1 MTESLCDENVT
12 IATEKDVDAVIQ
24 RIHDT
29 LVQARF
35 EEYWL
40 INPETIYRDVSSVF
54 SITACSATLSQSETQ
69 FVTEKELRQAI
80 QYSLYEAHIGHR
92 FPFTVD
98 ILSMKELLSK
108 RTISQSTVLSV
119 VEELNSVLR
128 KQMVEPVFS
137 SILQSLRNTIRYRFL
152 EAVPLSPVPCRGYPL
167 VENYFTMISEVGWAS
182 GGEVGRVVG
191 NDGLE
196 EAAAYNTME
205 TVIDNIQP
213 ARPTNHNATATSTNH
228 NATNNTTNHN
238 ATNNTTNHNP
248 TNNTTN
254 PRRNS
259 YHTLISTEDADG
271 SPQSVF
277 CANNGW
283 TWNNIQDPL
292 NLQQTTS
299 RNYLFR
305 KDSLHCVIESAYLL
319 REVVVWSDCVK
330 LRYFDGEQKTW
341 IFGVMEEY
349 VRLSALLFDGFRLDN
364 CHNTSIRLLETLVA
378 SARAV
383 NPSLFVLAELFTSNQ
398 NTDVEYIRRVGIDMI
413 VRETA
418 RDPREYENTRR
429 YSDVLYAAGGEE
441 LGSLQTIPGIPRSLT
456 DTRLPVVLYDL
467 THDNKSFLS
476 LYGLASI
483 PAVTVMASMAVAHV
497 ASTKGQDE
505 GFVINPSVTETRRY
519 LRENDALA
527 SFSPDALTSLLSD
540 ILHSAPPPC
549 VSLSGNTHL
558 RLLMNHLHQLL
569 SREAFVERYVHSYDE
584 ARWIS
589 VERRHPSSNYSVLSI
604 TNTAF
609 SMHPA
614 VAKDVRIIGRVE
626 GVFVSVRCLSSCY
639 SVDRT
644 EEEWMWSQRKELKGT
659 TFSAELHTDRLHP
672 FCTVESVSQN
682 TESILHF
689 SDAFTPGCSVVLLL
703 YTGHS
708 SSASHLL
715 SYSECCEVIA
725 STRKRIRLLPAH
737 PDQAVATIASA
748 IRQLDPLPYDDLSY
762 AFFTSQEEERE
773 LNHSGVYEVPF
784 DSAIQQWMD
793 SKTGTFFQH
802 HNRYGMGP
810 LVYAGLYGVIPAVK
824 QIVRFNVLNHP
835 LLENVRQ
842 GDWLVDY
849 LLWRLEKRPSL
860 QWLCDPL
867 RTEFEFIKQCPRNT
881 RPFHFCH
888 LMHQLDQYFSLL
900 LSNAE
905 CSSTKLASDWA
916 PRQAAPFSAV
926 SPWRRCS
933 SPRGSPKMSSPP
945 SWRESPTS
953 RRESCATGEETPS
966 LPPREFCCR
975 RIVSPRPGS

>member
-1 MTESLCDENVT
+1 M
-12 IATEKDVDAVIQ
+12 
-24 RIHDT
+24 
-29 LVQARF
+29 
-35 EEYWL
+35 
-40 INPETIYRDVSSVF
+40 INPETLYRDVSSVF
-54 SITACSATLSQSETQ
+54 SITACAATLNQSKTQ

-80 QYSLYEAHIGHR
+80 QYSLYEARVGHR

-98 ILSMKELLSK
+98 IPSMKELLSK

-119 VEELNSVLR
+119 VEELNSILR
-128 KQMVEPVFS
+128 KQMAEPVIS
-137 SILQSLRNTIRYRFL
+137 SILQSLRSTIRYRFL
-152 EAVPLSPVPCRGYPL
+152 ETVPLSSVPCKGYPL
-167 VENYFTMISEVGWAS
+167 VENYFTNISEAEGVEEQKCGHGHGHGEDE
-182 GGEVGRVVG
+182 GGKN
-191 NDGLE
+191 NDSINHE
-196 EAAAYNTME
+196 IVNKNTRTE
-205 TVIDNIQP
+205 RTSAHSTTEN
-213 ARPTNHNATATSTNH
+213 TSTASRH
-228 NATNNTTNHN
+228 
-238 ATNNTTNHNP
+238 
-248 TNNTTN
+248 
-254 PRRNS
+254 NS
-259 YHTLISTEDADG
+259 YHTLISTEDTHT
-271 SPQSVF
+271 SPQTIF

-283 TWNNIQDPL
+283 TWNNNQDPL
-292 NLQQTTS
+292 NLQQATS

-305 KDSLHCVIESAYLL
+305 KDSLHCIIESAYLL

-330 LRYFDGEQKTW
+330 LRYFDGEQRTW

-349 VRLSALLFDGFRLDN
+349 VRLSAFLFDGFRLDN
-364 CHNTSIRLLETLVA
+364 CHNTSIRLLEILIA
-378 SARAV
+378 SARTV
-383 NPSLFVLAELFTSNQ
+383 NPSLIVLAELFTSNQ

-467 THDNKSFLS
+467 THDNKSFFN

-505 GFVINPSVTETRRY
+505 GFVVNPSVTETRRY
-519 LRENDALA
+519 LRENDAIASSSPEALA
-527 SFSPDALTSLLSD
+527 SILSD
-540 ILHSAPPPC
+540 TLRSTPPSC
-549 VSLSGNTHL
+549 VSLSGNMHL

-569 SREAFVERYVHSYDE
+569 SREAFVERYVHSYDD

-589 VERRHPSSNYSVLSI
+589 VERRHPSSNYSVLSV

-614 VAKDVRIIGRVE
+614 VAKDIRIIGRVE
-626 GVFVSVRCLSSCY
+626 GVFVSVRCLSNCY
-639 SVDRT
+639 SVNRA
-644 EEEWMWSQRKELKGT
+644 EEEWMWNQRKELKGT
-659 TFSAELHTDRLHP
+659 SFSAELHTDQLHP
-672 FCTVESVSQN
+672 FCTVESIAQD

-708 SSASHLL
+708 SNATHLL

-725 STRKRIRLLPAH
+725 STRNRIRLLPSH
-737 PDQAVATIASA
+737 PDDSVTTIVSA

-762 AFFTSQEEERE
+762 ALFTSQEEEQA

-784 DSAIQQWMD
+784 NSAIQQWMD

-802 HNRYGMGP
+802 HNRYGMGR

-842 GDWLVDY
+842 GNWLVDY
-849 LLWRLEKRPSL
+849 LLRRLEKRPSL
-860 QWLCDPL
+860 QWLWGPL
-867 RTEFEFIKQCPRNT
+867 RAEFEFIKQCPRNT

-888 LMHQLDQYFSLL
+888 LMHQLDQCPFLL
-900 LSNAE
+900 LLNVE
-905 CSSTKLASDWA
+905 RSSMRSVSDWT
-916 PRQAAPFSAV
+916 PRKTAPFSAV
-926 SPWRRCS
+926 SPWPRCS
-933 SPRGSPKMSSPP
+933 SPSDFLRTPSPP
-945 SWRESPTS
+945 FWQESPTS
-953 RRESCATGEETPS
+953 RRGSCATGGETPS
-966 LPPREFCCR
+966 SPLREFCCR
-975 RIVSPRPGS
+975 HVVSQRRRS

>member
-1 MTESLCDENVT
+1 MLSSHLDISYNNRNTPQLIPAIELDTLLFQMTESLCDENVT

-24 RIHDT
+24 RIHDA
-29 LVQARF
+29 LVQAHF

-40 INPETIYRDVSSVF
+40 INPETLYRDVSSVF
-54 SITACSATLSQSETQ
+54 SITACSAMLNQSKTQ
-69 FVTEKELRQAI
+69 FVTEEELRRAI
-80 QYSLYEAHIGHR
+80 QYSLYEAHVGHR

-98 ILSMKELLSK
+98 IPSMKELLSK

-119 VEELNSVLR
+119 VTELNAILR
-128 KQMVEPVFS
+128 KQMVEPILA
-137 SILQSLRNTIRYRFL
+137 SILQSLHRTIRYRFL
-152 EAVPLSPVPCRGYPL
+152 ETVPLSSVPCREYPL
-167 VENYFTMISEVGWAS
+167 VENYFTNISEVEE
-182 GGEVGRVVG
+182 GES
-191 NDGLE
+191 
-196 EAAAYNTME
+196 NTV
-205 TVIDNIQP
+205 T
-213 ARPTNHNATATSTNH
+213 TTS
-228 NATNNTTNHN
+228 
-238 ATNNTTNHNP
+238 
-248 TNNTTN
+248 
-254 PRRNS
+254 RRNS
-259 YHTLISTEDADG
+259 YHALISTEDTH
-271 SPQSVF
+271 SYPQSVF

-283 TWNNIQDPL
+283 TWNNNQDPL
-292 NLQQTTS
+292 NLQQATS

-305 KDSLHCVIESAYLL
+305 KNTLHCIIETPYLL
-319 REVVVWSDCVK
+319 REIIVWSDCVK

-349 VRLSALLFDGFRLDN
+349 VRLSAFLFDGFRLDN
-364 CHNTSIRLLETLVA
+364 CHNTSIRLLEILVA
-378 SARAV
+378 SARTV

-418 RDPREYENTRR
+418 RDPRDYDAIRR

-467 THDNKSFLS
+467 THDNKSFLR

-483 PAVTVMASMAVAHV
+483 PAVTVMTSMAVAHV

-505 GFVINPSVTETRRY
+505 GFVINPSVTETRHY
-519 LRENDALA
+519 LRENEAIASYPPETLA
-527 SFSPDALTSLLSD
+527 SLLSD
-540 ILHSAPPPC
+540 ILRSALPSS
-549 VSLSGNTHL
+549 VSLSGNMHL

-569 SREAFVERYVHSYDE
+569 SREVFVERYVHSYDD

-609 SMHPA
+609 AMHST
-614 VAKDVRIIGRVE
+614 VARDIRVIGRVE
-626 GVFVSVRCLSSCY
+626 GVFVSVRCLSNCY
-639 SVDRT
+639 SVDRA
-644 EEEWMWSQRKELKGT
+644 EEEWMWNQRKELKGT
-659 TFSAELHTDRLHP
+659 AFSTELYTDRIHP
-672 FCTVESVSQN
+672 FCTVESVSEN

-708 SSASHLL
+708 SSSTHLL

-725 STRKRIRLLPAH
+725 STRNRVRLLSSH
-737 PDQAVATIASA
+737 PGDSVAAIASA

-762 AFFTSQEEERE
+762 ALFTSQEEEQA
-773 LNHSGVYEVPF
+773 LNHSGVYEVSF
-784 DSAIQQWMD
+784 DSTIQRWMD

-802 HNRYGMGP
+802 HNRYGMGQ

-842 GDWLVDY
+842 GNWLVDY
-849 LLWRLEKRPSL
+849 LLRRLEKRPSL
-860 QWLCDPL
+860 QWLSDPL
-867 RTEFEFIKQCPRNT
+867 RAEFEFIKQCPRNT

-888 LMHQLDQYFSLL
+888 LLHQLDQYSFF
-900 LSNAE
+900 LSPNAE
-905 CSSTKLASDWA
+905 CSSTKSVSDWA
-916 PRQAAPFSAV
+916 LRKTAPFSAD

-933 SPRGSPKMSSPP
+933 SPSDSRRIHSPP
-945 SWRESPTS
+945 LWRGFPTS
-953 RRESCATGEETPS
+953 RRESCATGEETPLS
-966 LPPREFCCR
+966 PLRAFCWR
-975 RIVSPRPGS
+975 RTVSRRPES